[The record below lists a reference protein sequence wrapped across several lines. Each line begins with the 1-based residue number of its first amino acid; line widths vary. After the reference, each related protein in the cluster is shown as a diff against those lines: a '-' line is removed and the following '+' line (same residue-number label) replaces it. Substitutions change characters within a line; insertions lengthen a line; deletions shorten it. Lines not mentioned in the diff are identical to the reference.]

1 VADGGAARGTGPS
14 ALTWLPER
22 AEHQAMLVQRH
33 VPAVAQQERLADPV
47 YALVVLLAGACFGIV
62 ATLLVFAIALGRL

>member
-1 VADGGAARGTGPS
+1 
-14 ALTWLPER
+14 
-22 AEHQAMLVQRH
+22 MLVQRH
-33 VPAVAQQERLADPV
+33 LPAVAQQERLADPV